1 MKFDF
6 DQRIDRTQSISIKWS
21 PELRQQMYGER
32 DIIPMGIADMDFK
45 TAPAVAE
52 AIQRRAAHETYRA
65 GIFTGVR
72 GLAEAPQPLGCEAGV
87 DRLYARRQY
96 GAGVRDRNV
105 YAAGRQCDHPVAGL
119 LPLL

>member
-52 AIQRRAAHETYRA
+52 AIQRRAAHETYGYGFPRRNIYRRA
-65 GIFTGVR
+65 RTGR
-72 GLAEAPQPLGCEAGV
+72 S
-87 DRLYARRQY
+87 
-96 GAGVRDRNV
+96 
-105 YAAGRQCDHPVAGL
+105 AATIGM
-119 LPLL
+119 

>member
-52 AIQRRAAHETYRA
+52 AIQAAPLTKPTAMAIPRRNIYRRAR
-65 GIFTGVR
+65 TGR
-72 GLAEAPQPLGCEAGV
+72 S
-87 DRLYARRQY
+87 
-96 GAGVRDRNV
+96 
-105 YAAGRQCDHPVAGL
+105 AATIGM
-119 LPLL
+119 